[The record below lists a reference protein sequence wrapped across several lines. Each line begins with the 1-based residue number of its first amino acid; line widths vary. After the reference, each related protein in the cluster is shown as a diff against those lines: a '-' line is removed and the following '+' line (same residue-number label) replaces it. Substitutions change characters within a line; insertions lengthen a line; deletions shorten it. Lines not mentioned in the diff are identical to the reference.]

1 MFLDR
6 SRYSI
11 NDYCLLICLDVHW
24 LNLDAYGIDLDVQWI
39 DLVYRYTHFYTAANV
54 HSAIKQFLQ
63 IIHTSLAIEKFF
75 M

>member
-39 DLVYRYTHFYTAANV
+39 NLDFPWIFLDVYCLDMNA
-54 HSAIKQFLQ
+54 Q
-63 IIHTSLAIEKFF
+63 
-75 M
+75 

>member
-11 NDYCLLICLDVHW
+11 DDYCLLICLDVHW

-39 DLVYRYTHFYTAANV
+39 DLDFPWIFLDVYCLDMNAP
-54 HSAIKQFLQ
+54 
-63 IIHTSLAIEKFF
+63 
-75 M
+75 